1 MYSFEGE
8 YRRKPVQ
15 SLGGASKHSQ
25 RDIFLQRTQLERQK
39 REVSLALYNYAW
51 FIKFEHI
58 FSFQCRN
65 CGDKTKVLLLFK
77 LFFEGV
83 NLDPFKSKSNVKS
96 LKLFN

>member
-39 REVSLALYNYAW
+39 REVSLALDNYAW

-58 FSFQCRN
+58 FSF
-65 CGDKTKVLLLFK
+65 
-77 LFFEGV
+77 
-83 NLDPFKSKSNVKS
+83 
-96 LKLFN
+96 